1 MDENGVEE
9 NGVEENGV
17 EENGVEENGVE
28 ENGVEENGV
37 EENGVEENGVE
48 ENGVEENGVEENG
61 VEENGVEE
69 NEEEVEKPVE
79 SPASPGEKGT
89 LLGASAVLF
98 VPDFMMKPGLL
109 GQFHWVDSIA
119 TGIEQEDTTATAGEG
134 GTQSQRTTPQNQATQ
149 DTDMLGDQES
159 TTHGITSGSAPLGH
173 NFTHPID

>member
-1 MDENGVEE
+1 
-9 NGVEENGV
+9 
-17 EENGVEENGVE
+17 
-28 ENGVEENGV
+28 
-37 EENGVEENGVE
+37 
-48 ENGVEENGVEENG
+48 
-61 VEENGVEE
+61 
-69 NEEEVEKPVE
+69 
-79 SPASPGEKGT
+79 
-89 LLGASAVLF
+89 
-98 VPDFMMKPGLL
+98 MKPGLL